1 MTHESIA
8 AHTAE
13 VIAGALATAGG
24 HLSIGHGGFT
34 LHFRAG
40 ATLTGYD
47 VEPIKAACLSAG
59 LPVIDSR
66 AVPFDVLF
74 DLVVRGPMPAVGRP
88 PCPPPRHALSYAPL
102 DEIARALAMAGA
114 EVRNIPGI
122 APGGAGQ
129 SQRTSSVL

>member
-74 DLVVRGPMPAVGRP
+74 DLVVRGPMPAVGRS

-102 DEIARALAMAGA
+102 EEIAHAMAMAGA
-114 EVRNIPGI
+114 EVSNIPGI
-122 APGGAGQ
+122 APGGAVQ
-129 SQRTSSVL
+129 RKRTSSVL

>member
-1 MTHESIA
+1 MTHESIS
-8 AHTAE
+8 AHIAE
-13 VIAGALATAGG
+13 VIADALATPGG

-34 LHFRAG
+34 LYFGAG

-59 LPVIDSR
+59 LPVIDGR
-66 AVPFDVLF
+66 PVPYDVLF

-88 PCPPPRHALSYAPL
+88 PCPPPRRALSYAPL

-122 APGGAGQ
+122 APGGAV
-129 SQRTSSVL
+129 QRKRASSVL